1 MQPTQRVPRRLF
13 AVGEAEIAKDTLEV
27 VLIIIRDIPK
37 YGLEVARSRRLIDGI
52 DHLFEAIR
60 NDFVHRALL
69 LGKVYDLVGAQIEV
83 IAVFLL
89 EEIAHIHQK
98 LRRGASARQHG
109 GDDKHH
115 IYKAA
120 AETFQVSRRRRVAAY
135 VHRAVEEPRI
145 HRDTRTI
152 ISQAGFVVFIDKVVV
167 EQIQIAFGQSLA
179 IHLLDAVCQE
189 ATVEADEAPFGQ
201 FADQRRDIFV
211 FDVSV
216 GVIL

>member
-1 MQPTQRVPRRLF
+1 MQPTQCVPRRFF

-27 VLIIIRDIPK
+27 VLIIIRDIPE
-37 YGLEVARSRRLIDGI
+37 YGLEVASSRRLIDGI

-89 EEIAHIHQK
+89 EEVAHIHQK

-115 IYKAA
+115 IDKTA

-145 HRDTRTI
+145 HRDTCTI
-152 ISQAGFVVFIDKVVV
+152 IG
-167 EQIQIAFGQSLA
+167 
-179 IHLLDAVCQE
+179 
-189 ATVEADEAPFGQ
+189 
-201 FADQRRDIFV
+201 
-211 FDVSV
+211 
-216 GVIL
+216 

>member
-1 MQPTQRVPRRLF
+1 MQPTQRVPRRFF

-27 VLIIIRDIPK
+27 VLIIIRDIPE

-115 IYKAA
+115 IDKAA
-120 AETFQVSRRRRVAAY
+120 AETF
-135 VHRAVEEPRI
+135 
-145 HRDTRTI
+145 
-152 ISQAGFVVFIDKVVV
+152 
-167 EQIQIAFGQSLA
+167 
-179 IHLLDAVCQE
+179 
-189 ATVEADEAPFGQ
+189 
-201 FADQRRDIFV
+201 
-211 FDVSV
+211 
-216 GVIL
+216 

>member
-27 VLIIIRDIPK
+27 VLIIIRDIPE

-60 NDFVHRALL
+60 NDFVHRTLL
-69 LGKVYDLVGAQIEV
+69 LGKIYDLVGAQIEV
-83 IAVFLL
+83 FAVFLL

-115 IYKAA
+115 IDEAA
-120 AETFQVSRRRRVAAY
+120 AETFQVSRRRRVTAY
-135 VHRAVEEPRI
+135 VHRAVE
-145 HRDTRTI
+145 
-152 ISQAGFVVFIDKVVV
+152 
-167 EQIQIAFGQSLA
+167 
-179 IHLLDAVCQE
+179 
-189 ATVEADEAPFGQ
+189 
-201 FADQRRDIFV
+201 
-211 FDVSV
+211 
-216 GVIL
+216 